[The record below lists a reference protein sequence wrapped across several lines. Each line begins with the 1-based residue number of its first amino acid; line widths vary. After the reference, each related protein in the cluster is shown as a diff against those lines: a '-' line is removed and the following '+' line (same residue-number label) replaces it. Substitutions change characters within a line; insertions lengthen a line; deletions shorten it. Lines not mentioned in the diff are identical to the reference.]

1 MMIREICN
9 GWWWKRRLRPGRNR
23 SFPTDASLRSSS
35 EKERL
40 VYGWWGVKG
49 KDGSE
54 SCLIRL
60 DHWFVIAE
68 KSLAFVFEEFSFPV
82 ACHAI
87 CVLFSLVGGRVI
99 RK

>member
-9 GWWWKRRLRPGRNR
+9 GRWWNR

-40 VYGWWGVKG
+40 VYGWWGAKG
-49 KDGSE
+49 KEGSE

-60 DHWFVIAE
+60 NHWFVIAE
-68 KSLAFVFEEFSFPV
+68 KSLAF
-82 ACHAI
+82 
-87 CVLFSLVGGRVI
+87 CV
-99 RK
+99 